1 MKTIKT
7 KLFMVFLIL
16 MISLVVSGML
26 LNSIFLESYYIYKNK
41 GVLVSASEKIKDEY
55 IDSNGSDLEYADVI
69 QNIESINTIIVDKN
83 FNIQYNSLRKKSSDE
98 EKRLSGQLKNDILNN
113 EKKLSKKYV
122 YYIDEKD
129 NAQNTRLVFVSK
141 VNDDNFIVLVKS
153 VRSIHQSVV
162 IANEFYIIAGLIV
175 MIIGAVFILIF
186 SNKITKPI
194 IQMSNVAENISNLE
208 FDKVVRV
215 TSQDEIGRLGNSI
228 NKISYKLNC
237 SINELKQDVE
247 SKKELIRNMSHELK
261 TPIGIIKGYAEGLK
275 YGVANDKEKMDK
287 YCNILVEECDRM
299 DKLVKELLNY
309 SMMEGG
315 MVKLNITTFDI
326 HELLRRIVERFDA
339 VFSEK
344 KINFK
349 VNSTE
354 KFEVSADIDMI
365 EKALSNFIINAIDY
379 VNDKKIIEVN
389 AEKDKDKIKISVF
402 NAGEHI
408 RMEELNKIWDVCYRV
423 DKARTRKYG
432 GHGIGLSI
440 VKLIVEL
447 HGGMVKVEN
456 VDGGVKFSFELGK

>member
-7 KLFMVFLIL
+7 KLFFVFLIL
-16 MISLVVSGML
+16 MISLVVSGIL

-55 IDSNGSDLEYADVI
+55 IDSNGDGFEYADVI

-83 FNIQYNSLRKKSSDE
+83 FNIQYNSLRKKSLDE
-98 EKRLSGQLKNDILNN
+98 EKRLSKQIKNDILNN
-113 EKKLSKKYV
+113 EKKLSKKYI

-129 NAQNTRLVFVSK
+129 NSQNTRLVFVSK
-141 VNDDNFIVLVKS
+141 IDDDNFVVLIKS

-162 IANEFYIIAGLIV
+162 IANEFYIIAGFIV
-175 MIIGAVFILIF
+175 IIIGAVFILIF

-208 FDKVVRV
+208 FDKVVNV
-215 TSQDEIGRLGNSI
+215 TSEDEIGRLGNSI
-228 NKISYKLNC
+228 NKISSKLNC
-237 SINELKQDVE
+237 SITELKQDVE

-315 MVKLNITTFDI
+315 IMKLNITTFYI
-326 HELLRRIVERFDA
+326 HELLTRIVERFYE

-344 KINFK
+344 NINFK

-354 KFEVSADIDMI
+354 KIEVSADIDML
-365 EKALSNFIINAIDY
+365 EKALSNFVINAIDY
-379 VNDKKIIEVN
+379 VNDKKVIEIN
-389 AEKDKDKIKISVF
+389 AEKDKDKIKIGVF
-402 NAGEHI
+402 NTGEHI
-408 RMEELNKIWDVCYRV
+408 KIEELNKIWDVCYRI

-456 VDGGVKFSFELGK
+456 VDGGVEFSFEL